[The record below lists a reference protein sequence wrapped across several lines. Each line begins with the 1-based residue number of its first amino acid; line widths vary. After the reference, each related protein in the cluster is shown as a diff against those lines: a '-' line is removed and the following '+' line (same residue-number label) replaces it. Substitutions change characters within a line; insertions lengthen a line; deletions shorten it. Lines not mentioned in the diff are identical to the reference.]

1 MSFLADDVNDVSK
14 TNKSVFTMNTREIT
28 STTSAFYCEGHE
40 GHECK
45 CIKAKQGKKAIEM
58 KLYQVD
64 VLVPATSLATSSRGL
79 QYFERSVTSNSDDRY
94 YNIQCT

>member
-1 MSFLADDVNDVSK
+1 
-14 TNKSVFTMNTREIT
+14 MNTREIT

-40 GHECK
+40 GHDVS
-45 CIKAKQGKKAIEM
+45 ALRQSKAIEM

-64 VLVPATSLATSSRGL
+64 DLVPATSLATSSRGL
-79 QYFERSVTSNSDDRY
+79 QYFERSETSNSDDRY

>member
-1 MSFLADDVNDVSK
+1 
-14 TNKSVFTMNTREIT
+14 MNTREIT

-94 YNIQCT
+94 HNIQCT